1 VTFPSLDRGC
11 FGHLARLALHSIN
24 PPSSSLTVSA
34 SRVYEYPSNGL
45 GLALLIER
53 TPSGA
58 GTRNGPRRIARSGGV
73 TAQKSSFILLRWLR
87 PQQSDHA
94 CSRRRKARHPQSDP
108 RTNDLNRNFAP
119 RLTPHPG
126 KIMRIFVFKSEANPH
141 LRAFAGDLAGNQ
153 LPKQLGPWS
162 ATGAIAPDGNPPH
175 NLSRDVIEAAIEKQG
190 FQLWRQGQAGPI
202 EPDRVDLGELG
213 ALQRVV

>member
-1 VTFPSLDRGC
+1 VVPATD
-11 FGHLARLALHSIN
+11 
-24 PPSSSLTVSA
+24 
-34 SRVYEYPSNGL
+34 
-45 GLALLIER
+45 
-53 TPSGA
+53 
-58 GTRNGPRRIARSGGV
+58 RIARSGGFS
-73 TAQKSSFILLRWLR
+73 AQKSSFFSFDGFGLSEVIMG
-87 PQQSDHA
+87 PVA
-94 CSRRRKARHPQSDP
+94 KGKARH
-108 RTNDLNRNFAP
+108 NDLNRNFAP

-190 FQLWRQGQAGPI
+190 FQLWRQGKRDQSNPT
-202 EPDRVDLGELG
+202 E
-213 ALQRVV
+213 